1 MTRSEVAEGVNAKL
15 HELHPDRK
23 DLQYHTVDS
32 RWVGKLER
40 GDTRWCSDLRRA
52 ALRAFYGV
60 TTDADLDL
68 YPHRRT
74 DTPSP
79 ANGNPDQE
87 AATAPPQQASKTIP
101 LDTAALPYDPSRS
114 AADPDR
120 HTTRQAEVARFLDGD
135 RPTDSGDDVLAGRP
149 GQPHTNPISTDGLG
163 SFEVTGWPAAPLA
176 GSGIGSA
183 TFGSPVT
190 AATASLSK
198 TYLWGLASESVELV
212 SELDT
217 GSARSTLA
225 LARAY
230 FREAAADY
238 VTTSDLPA
246 ALRAALAVQK
256 ILAHIRGSGGL
267 SVSHTRELYVL
278 QAASFLLLASAS
290 HDFGEPAAGM
300 MHAETAAVF
309 ADRAEHPEL
318 IGWVNC
324 TKAMIDLWRDRPEA
338 VLEHAR
344 HDSGNRSDSHRL
356 RGLRVRA
363 LAQLGRHTEAIEQ
376 QLMLESDRCAAIS
389 ASELEDLGAIFT
401 FPAGRRNYY
410 SAVTYSLLGDCT
422 TAEAYVRELGY
433 GDTPPT
439 GTHAWP
445 ISWALSRS
453 YLALA
458 RIGSP
463 ADDGGPEAAAAAL
476 APVLALTEGQRISQ
490 LAQVFAALANRLSDS
505 RFRGNPA
512 ATDLREQTRN
522 FLGTTVQRKAML
534 S

>member
-15 HELHPDRK
+15 HELYPDRE
-23 DLQYHTVDS
+23 DLKYHTVDF

-40 GDTRWCSDLRRA
+40 GDTHWSSNLRRA
-52 ALRAFYGV
+52 ALRAFFDV
-60 TTDADLDL
+60 ATDKDLGL
-68 YPHRRT
+68 YPQRHS
-74 DTPSP
+74 DTPSL
-79 ANGNPDQE
+79 A
-87 AATAPPQQASKTIP
+87 
-101 LDTAALPYDPSRS
+101 DTADPPDPPIHS
-114 AADPDR
+114 AAGIDR
-120 HTTRQAEVARFLDGD
+120 RAPSQTEVVRLVDGNS
-135 RPTDSGDDVLAGRP
+135 PGDSGDAPIPDQL
-149 GQPHTNPISTDGLG
+149 GQTRTNPISTDGLG
-163 SFEVTGWPAAPLA
+163 FLAMTSRPAASLVR
-176 GSGIGSA
+176 SGIRFDA
-183 TFGSPVT
+183 FGSPIT
-190 AATASLSK
+190 AASPTPRLSK
-198 TYLWGLASESVELV
+198 TYLWSLASESVELV
-212 SELDT
+212 RELGP
-217 GSARSTLA
+217 GSARDTLG

-230 FREAAADY
+230 FREAAAGY

-246 ALRAALAVQK
+246 ALRAALTVQR
-256 ILAHIRGSGGL
+256 ILTPIHRNGGL
-267 SVSHTRELYVL
+267 SVSDTRELYVL

-324 TKAMIDLWRDRPEA
+324 TKAMIDLWRDRPDA
-338 VLEHAR
+338 ALKHAR

-363 LAQLGRHTEAIEQ
+363 LAQLGRHAEAANQ
-376 QLMLESDRCAAIS
+376 QLLLESDTHS
-389 ASELEDLGAIFT
+389 ASSTSELQDLGAIFT

-410 SAVTYSLLGDCT
+410 SAVTYSLLGDCA
-422 TAEAYVRELGY
+422 TAESYVRELGY

-439 GTHAWP
+439 GMHTWP

-453 YLALA
+453 HLALA
-458 RIGSP
+458 HIESL

-476 APVLALTEGQRISQ
+476 APVLALAEGQRINQ
-490 LAQVFAALANRLSDS
+490 LAQVFGALADRLSDS
-505 RFRGNPA
+505 RFQGNST

-534 S
+534 T